1 MEINIKNETLPL
13 CSGVCR
19 TKNNFISECDV
30 IVPDSKPD
38 ILKVLQLSARPKVTS
53 CETRSG
59 HVIISGSITYDIL
72 YLADSQ
78 EKCVKSI
85 TTSCEFSNM
94 VRDNSVSEAMLTFA
108 DVDVRE
114 LNCNVA
120 NCRKL
125 SLRASLCLNLRVYST
140 HRIDVISDI
149 DGACTQK
156 TELSSGVICAHAQDT
171 TLITDS
177 FSLSSGKAPI
187 EEILKSDAEI
197 IDSSLKVIDDKAI
210 FKGNMRV
217 TVLYLSQESLEYA
230 QTEISFA
237 HVLETDGI
245 RENMDCEHIVKLLDI
260 SASCSPNDEGVN
272 CIIDISTQIFMR
284 VIARCTT
291 TISCVTD
298 AYLPHGN
305 LDIKST
311 PISVDSVETVINR
324 DVDFRE
330 KVILP
335 DTLPPIGSIYQVVAR
350 PFTESCITEGN
361 SLKVSGYTEV
371 YILYLSED
379 TSAPACSYK
388 TNVDFSVVCDSP
400 GCSIT
405 PVASCKL
412 RNISYTINAEN
423 SIEIRGSIDVNVQC
437 IRTVEADIIYSAQVG
452 EYTPVQRPSIIVSC
466 VCPGWSLWDIAKEY
480 GVNQRD
486 ILLANALSSE
496 NEIESGMALIIPK

>member
-19 TKNNFISECDV
+19 TKNNFIAECDV

-53 CETRSG
+53 CETRAG
-59 HVIISGSITYDIL
+59 HVIASGSITFDIL

-94 VRDNSVSEAMLTFA
+94 VRDSSISEGMLTFA

-114 LNCNVA
+114 LQCNVA

-125 SLRASLCLNLRVYST
+125 SLHASLCLNLRVYSC
-140 HRIDVISDI
+140 HNLDIISDI
-149 DGACTQK
+149 EGACIQK
-156 TELSSGVICAHAQDT
+156 TEFSSGVICAHAQDT
-171 TLITDS
+171 ALITDS
-177 FSLSSGKAPI
+177 FNLSSGKAPVT
-187 EEILKSDAEI
+187 EILKSDAEI
-197 IDSSLKVIDDKAI
+197 IDTSLKVIDDKAI

-217 TVLYLSQESLEYA
+217 TVLYLSEEGLEYA

-237 HVLETDGI
+237 HVLEADGI
-245 RENMDCEHIVKLLDI
+245 RENMDFEHTVKLLDI
-260 SASCSPNDEGVN
+260 SASVSPNDEGIN

-291 TISCVTD
+291 RLSCVVD

-305 LDIKST
+305 LDLKTS
-311 PISVDSVETVINR
+311 PVSVDSVETVIDR

-330 KVILP
+330 KIILP
-335 DTLPPIGSIYQVVAR
+335 DSLPSIGSIYQVIAR
-350 PFTESCITEGN
+350 PFTESCVTEGGN
-361 SLKVSGYTEV
+361 LKVTGYTEV
-371 YILYLSED
+371 YVLYLSED
-379 TSAPACSYK
+379 SDAPACSYK
-388 TNVDFSVVCDSP
+388 TNVDFSVVCPSP

-423 SIEIRGSIDVNVQC
+423 SIEIRGCVDVNVQC
-437 IRTVEADIIYSAQVG
+437 IRTVEADIVYSAEIG

-466 VCPGWSLWDIAKEY
+466 VSPGRSLWDIAKEY
-480 GVNQRD
+480 GVNQKD
-486 ILLANALSSE
+486 ILLANALDDESK
-496 NEIESGMALIIPK
+496 IESGMALIIPK